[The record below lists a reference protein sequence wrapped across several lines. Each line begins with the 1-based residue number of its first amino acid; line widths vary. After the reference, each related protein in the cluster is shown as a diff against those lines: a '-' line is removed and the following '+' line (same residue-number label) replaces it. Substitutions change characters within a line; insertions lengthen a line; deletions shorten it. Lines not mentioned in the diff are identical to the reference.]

1 MSGNLIIFT
10 AIIYAYISFEQF
22 YKVNPGMGMA
32 YAGYAFANLGL
43 YLLAAK

>member
-1 MSGNLIIFT
+1 MSGNLILFT

-22 YKVNPGMGMA
+22 YKANPGMGMA